1 MVDKSLMAPAVTASR
16 KRAATPGSP
25 VERPLSEPQGDA
37 GRAMAALRREVEENS
52 DYVGLSFASEARA
65 IHAGEA
71 PDRAIYGEARL
82 DDARSLLAD
91 GIRVAPLPFMPPR
104 RTN

>member
-1 MVDKSLMAPAVTASR
+1 M
-16 KRAATPGSP
+16 
-25 VERPLSEPQGDA
+25 SEPQGEV
-37 GRAMAALRREVEENS
+37 GRALAALRREVEDNS
-52 DYVGLSFASEARA
+52 DYVGLSFVSEARA
-65 IHAGEA
+65 IHAGDA

-82 DDARSLLAD
+82 DDARSLLAE